1 MLIDQFNI
9 DTFDNNF
16 KYIRSSST
24 RNNLK
29 YIVFKQKTND
39 FYLEIDNY
47 LKNNIYSSLNTKDK
61 VIIYINNIKQYEALA
76 RRIIYLYYY
85 AQISKEDRDS
95 NYKKFIFNN
104 KINTIV
110 AINVFS
116 AELNISTVR
125 YIIYKFDNLIS
136 FINADQK
143 DSLAEQNNN
152 NTSYIYF
159 VLFNFSKHYSIQ
171 QVNRNLIE
179 NSIYNINRQIYINF
193 LS

>member
-1 MLIDQFNI
+1 LLIDQFNI

-61 VIIYINNIKQYEALA
+61 VIIYINNIKQYEVLA

-85 AQISKEDRDS
+85 TQILKEDRDS

-110 AINVFS
+110 AINAFS
-116 AELNISTVR
+116 ARLNILIVK

-136 FINADQK
+136 FINTD
-143 DSLAEQNNN
+143 
-152 NTSYIYF
+152 
-159 VLFNFSKHYSIQ
+159 
-171 QVNRNLIE
+171 
-179 NSIYNINRQIYINF
+179 
-193 LS
+193 

>member
-61 VIIYINNIKQYEALA
+61 VIIYINNIKQYEVLA

-85 AQISKEDRDS
+85 TQILKEDRDS

-110 AINVFS
+110 AINAFS
-116 AELNISTVR
+116 ARLNILIVK

-136 FINADQK
+136 FINTD
-143 DSLAEQNNN
+143 
-152 NTSYIYF
+152 
-159 VLFNFSKHYSIQ
+159 
-171 QVNRNLIE
+171 
-179 NSIYNINRQIYINF
+179 
-193 LS
+193 